1 MFYFDFSGTF
11 ARWHLFADAAFLTVW
26 LSFVAIVL
34 GMIVGLLG
42 AAARLSSVKPLRIVA
57 ASYVELIRNTPF
69 LVQIYIIYFG
79 LPTVGVRFSPLTA
92 AVLSLTVYAGAY
104 VTEIVRAGIQ
114 TIPKGQ
120 IEAARALGLS
130 RYRIFRHVIMLPAM
144 ATIYPALASQ
154 FILVM
159 LASSVASTISTPE
172 LTAIANEVQGM
183 TFRSFEAFLVVAAIY
198 LALTAVFRAL
208 FTTIDRF
215 AFTFKHVGH

>member
-1 MFYFDFSGTF
+1 MFYFDFSGTL
-11 ARWHLFADAAFLTVW
+11 ARWHLFADAAVLTVW

-42 AAARLSSVKPLRIVA
+42 AAARLSSVKPLRVVA

-92 AVLSLTVYAGAY
+92 AILSLTVYAGAY
-104 VTEIVRAGIQ
+104 VTEIVRAGIE
-114 TIPKGQ
+114 TIPRGQ

-130 RYRIFRHVIMLPAM
+130 RYRIFRHVVMLPAM

-172 LTAIANEVQGM
+172 LTAVANEVQGM

-198 LALTAVFRAL
+198 LALTAVFRAM

-215 AFTFKHVGH
+215 AFTFKHIGH